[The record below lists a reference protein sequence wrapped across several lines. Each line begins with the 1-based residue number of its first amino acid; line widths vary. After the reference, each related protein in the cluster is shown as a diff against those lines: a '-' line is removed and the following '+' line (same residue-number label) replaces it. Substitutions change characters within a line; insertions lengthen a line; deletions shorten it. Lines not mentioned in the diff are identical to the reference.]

1 MSETQGPI
9 TDDPTGGRGRPR
21 HRAAAVLTL
30 VGLVVLALMVLVV
43 LRSTANTNPAADSWA
58 FEIRP
63 VLTTGAPGTTFT
75 APSPTDSPT
84 NPSDPAW
91 ITPQVASQLTALDCT
106 STARPAVTPADQP
119 LVACSRDGSE
129 VYVLGPAEVT
139 GAALESTE
147 TDVTG
152 STAGVTVT
160 LTSAGNAALA
170 TMTTRAVSLPAPR
183 NQIALVL
190 DGRVLQAPR
199 VTEPLTGGPMQI
211 ATGLPQAEASTAATR
226 MTSPRG

>member
-1 MSETQGPI
+1 
-9 TDDPTGGRGRPR
+9 
-21 HRAAAVLTL
+21 VLTL

-43 LRSTANTNPAADSWA
+43 LRSTANTNPAADGWA

-63 VLTTGAPGTTFT
+63 VLTISAPGTTFT

-84 NPSDPAW
+84 DPSDPAW
-91 ITPQVASQLTALDCT
+91 ITPQVASQFTALDCT
-106 STARPAVTPADQP
+106 STARPAVTPVDQP

-139 GAALESTE
+139 GAALASAE
-147 TDVTG
+147 TDESSSTG
-152 STAGVTVT
+152 LLDVT

-183 NQIALVL
+183 NRIALVL
-190 DGRVLQAPR
+190 DGRVMRAPM
-199 VTEPLTGGPMQI
+199 VAEPSTGGPMLI
-211 ATGLPQAEASTAATR
+211 AADLPRADASTAATR
-226 MTSPRG
+226 MTARRG